1 MTAYGRFFL
10 FEEVGIMT
18 AIQKMVAAGLLMVAW
33 GALVIMGHAPA
44 AEFITGLRDALIAL
58 GVFTATIVNPKE

>member
-1 MTAYGRFFL
+1 
-10 FEEVGIMT
+10 MT